1 MRLHV
6 LSSLVAATFAASLLA
21 QSPSL
26 APQPKMGAPVSGLLP
41 AQLARFTAGRAD
53 FTQVFSVGMGLGP
66 IFNQSSCASCHNNP
80 IGGPGSIKVFRFGYD
95 DGSTFDPLDAL
106 GGTLLQGQT
115 INIAC
120 AESIP
125 PQANV
130 VSQRVT
136 PSALGLG
143 LIEAIPD
150 AAIVANETNPPSAN
164 VSGRVRW
171 VHPLEAPTAL
181 RAGRMGWKAQVAT
194 VLTFS
199 GDATSNELG
208 ITNRLLPVENAP
220 NGNVALVNA
229 YDTVADPEDGPDA
242 QGQHFIDRITDF
254 QRYLAAP
261 PQTPRTGMTGEAI
274 FNAVGC
280 ASCHVASYTTSNDPL
295 LEPALRNKVIKPYS
309 DFLLHDMGL
318 GADFIGD
325 GDATIYELRTPS
337 LWGVRSRNPLWH
349 DGRVTGGTLQS
360 RILGTGG
367 IIDLHNE
374 LASEAAPSA
383 SAFLALSSADKLKV
397 VAFLDSL
404 GRAEF
409 DGNGDN
415 VRDRLD
421 LPGFLQAFAAG
432 ATNPDLPS
440 AVYDFDQNGV
450 VDNQD
455 LVVFGAVYE
464 EDCNGNGIPD
474 LQDVLSGFSA
484 DANFNLVADEC
495 EFCQPDLGFSGTG
508 TLALRICGDNL
519 TLANSRGTF
528 DLNGG
533 PANAL
538 TLIAIST
545 SSNPIPIIG
554 TETLV
559 PSLPLAAL
567 IDFLVTDANGRI
579 RLPVYG
585 GGNLPISSWVF
596 QAAAFTGATWDFSN
610 ALQVNVGGF

>member
-1 MRLHV
+1 MRSHV
-6 LSSLVAATFAASLLA
+6 LTSLVAATFAASLFA
-21 QSPSL
+21 QS
-26 APQPKMGAPVSGLLP
+26 PQPKMGAPLSGLNP
-41 AQLARFTAGRAD
+41 AQLARFQAGRAD
-53 FTQVFSVGMGLGP
+53 FSQVFNVGMGLGP

-95 DGSTFDPLDAL
+95 DGATFDPLDAL

-125 PQANV
+125 AQANV
-130 VSQRVT
+130 VAQRVT

-143 LIEAIPD
+143 LIESIPD
-150 AAIVANETNPPSAN
+150 AAIAANETNPPSPN

-171 VHPLEAPTAL
+171 VHPLESPTGPL

-229 YDTVADPEDGPDA
+229 FDTVADPEDGPDG
-242 QGQHFIDRITDF
+242 QGLHFIDRITDF

-261 PQTPRTGMTGEAI
+261 PQTPRTGMSGEAI

-280 ASCHVASYTTSNDPL
+280 ASCHVTSYTTSNDPL
-295 LEPALRNKVIKPYS
+295 LEPALRNKPIKPYS

-318 GADFIGD
+318 AADFIGD
-325 GDATIYELRTPS
+325 GDATIYELRTPA

-349 DGRVTGGTLQS
+349 DGRVTGGTLQT
-360 RILGTGG
+360 RILGPGG

-374 LASEAAPSA
+374 LASEAGPSA
-383 SAFLALSSADKLKV
+383 AAFLALSSADKLKV

-421 LPGFLQAFAAG
+421 LPGFLQARAVG
-432 ATNPDLPS
+432 TTSPDLPS
-440 AVYDFDQNGV
+440 AVYDYDQNGV

-455 LVVFGAVYE
+455 LLVFGAIYE
-464 EDCNGNGIPD
+464 EDCNGNGISD

-484 DANFNLVADEC
+484 DSNGNLVADEC
-495 EFCQPDLGFSGTG
+495 EFCQPNLGFAGAG

-528 DLNGG
+528 DLSNG

-538 TLIAIST
+538 TLVAISAT
-545 SSNPIPIIG
+545 SNPIPIIG
-554 TETLV
+554 AETLV

-567 IDFLVTDANGRI
+567 VDFLVTDATGRI
-579 RLPVYG
+579 RLPVFG
-585 GGNLPISSWVF
+585 GATLPISTWVF
-596 QAAAFTGATWDFSN
+596 QAAAFDGANWDFSN